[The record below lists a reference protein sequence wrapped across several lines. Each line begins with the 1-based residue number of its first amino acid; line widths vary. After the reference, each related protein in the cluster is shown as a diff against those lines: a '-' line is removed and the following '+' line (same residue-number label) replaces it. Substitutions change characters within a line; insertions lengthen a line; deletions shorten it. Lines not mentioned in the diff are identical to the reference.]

1 MNEIDKKIDKV
12 WSREFSGKDI
22 ALKTVLSCII
32 KSRNNIDVE
41 EVHKLFLESVQ
52 VNMSA
57 ILKLDTRWLISVLD
71 TYADCG
77 SDLERSNAT
86 MVSLMFNQIKILDTY
101 LNNVADPTIIDKK
114 LRKNKSN
121 RLWDGMV
128 EFNIHRGDMVENLIS
143 RIDNNLKTTPHI
155 HAIWRELMVRMEKG
169 KNGFSKLKK
178 IHERGMYKL

>member
-1 MNEIDKKIDKV
+1 MNEIDKKINRV
-12 WSREFSGKDI
+12 WAREFSGKDI
-22 ALKTVLSCII
+22 ALKPILSCII

-52 VNMSA
+52 LNM
-57 ILKLDTRWLISVLD
+57 LKVLELNTRWLISILD

-77 SDLERSNAT
+77 SELERSNAT

-101 LNNVADPTIIDKK
+101 LNNVADSTIVDKK
-114 LRKNKSN
+114 VRRNRPN

-128 EFNIHRGDMVENLIS
+128 EFNIYRGDMVENLIS

-155 HAIWRELMVRMEKG
+155 HAIWKELMMRMEKS
-169 KNGFSKLKK
+169 KNAFSKLKN